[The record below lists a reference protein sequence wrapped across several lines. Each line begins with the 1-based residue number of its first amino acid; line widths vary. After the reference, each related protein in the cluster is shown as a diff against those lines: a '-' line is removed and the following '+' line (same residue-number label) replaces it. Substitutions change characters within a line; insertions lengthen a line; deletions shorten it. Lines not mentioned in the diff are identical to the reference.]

1 MAHQTILNHASLR
14 EQVYEYLRRAINR
27 GELSPGAFLDQNQ
40 ISAELGISRQPLRDA
55 LIQLETE
62 GLVTVLPRRGVM
74 VTRLA
79 LDDIRHLYEVIGAL
93 EGAALVSVFTEMDGA
108 HFHDM
113 RSLNADMVLAID
125 DGDFNTY
132 YSLNLAFHNVF
143 LDLSDNEA
151 LVRAV
156 EVSKQRLYDFPRAKD
171 FVPDWELAPTGEHA
185 EFVDYLERGEPQ
197 AGADYLRDVHWSFEI
212 QQPFIMRYYFP
223 EA

>member
-1 MAHQTILNHASLR
+1 MMASETTRPPAVIA
-14 EQVYEYLRRAINR
+14 A
-27 GELSPGAFLDQNQ
+27 
-40 ISAELGISRQPLRDA
+40 RQ
-55 LIQLETE
+55 
-62 GLVTVLPRRGVM
+62 
-74 VTRLA
+74 
-79 LDDIRHLYEVIGAL
+79 
-93 EGAALVSVFTEMDGA
+93 
-108 HFHDM
+108 
-113 RSLNADMVLAID
+113 NADMVLAID

-171 FVPDWELAPTGEHA
+171 FVPDWELASTGEHV
-185 EFVDYLERGEPQ
+185 EFVDYLERGEQQ